1 MATKRQFQ
9 NTYTW
14 NHKGLGWD
22 MVGIPYL
29 KKVVLDCIL
38 VVTIASWGVT
48 IASWGVDPTY
58 SLV

>member
-22 MVGIPYL
+22 MVGIPYF
-29 KKVVLDCIL
+29 KVVLAVIL
-38 VVTIASWGVT
+38 VVT